1 MTFQRNLHNI
11 DIAIRLILGIA
22 LIYIGFIDT
31 SIVANGIIRIL
42 LGVFGIV
49 NIIAALMRH
58 CPVYNLAGLST
69 FRKRD

>member
-58 CPVYNLAGLST
+58 CPVYKLAGLST
-69 FRKRD
+69 FHQRD